1 MIMTEAPLAPYR
13 ALLEVTERERDLI
26 AAGDWE
32 GVAAAGAERTRILAE
47 LPASHS
53 AEARALVD
61 KALAQVRAN
70 LAAAVATRDRT
81 RATLIHL
88 AGGRRALRAYAGTA
102 PAGRVDTRR

>member
-1 MIMTEAPLAPYR
+1 MIMTGESLASYR

-47 LPASHS
+47 LPESHS
-53 AEARALVD
+53 ADARPMVDRALS
-61 KALAQVRAN
+61 QVRAN
-70 LAAAVATRDRT
+70 LAAAVAMRDRT

-88 AGGRRALRAYAGTA
+88 ADGRRALRAYAGTA
-102 PAGRVDTRR
+102 PAGRFDARS